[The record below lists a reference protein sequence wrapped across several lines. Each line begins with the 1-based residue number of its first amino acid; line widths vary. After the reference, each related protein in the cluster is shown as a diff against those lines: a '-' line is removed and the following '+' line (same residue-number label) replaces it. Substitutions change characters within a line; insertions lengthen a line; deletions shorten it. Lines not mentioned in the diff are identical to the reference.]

1 MNFIRD
7 YRLRK
12 RNDYV
17 RVQKKG
23 ARWYTPAFVLIS
35 MPLTHGHDESRY
47 GLTVSR
53 KTGNSVERH
62 RIKRRLRAVVHLEQE
77 PLRRLRQDTVLI
89 ARREAKTRPFALLRR
104 DLRAACTRIAQ

>member
-7 YRLRK
+7 HRLRK

-23 ARWYTPAFVLIS
+23 ARCYTPAFVLIS
-35 MPLTHGHDESRY
+35 MPLAQGHDESRY

-53 KTGNSVERH
+53 KTGNSVVRH

-104 DLRAACTRIAQ
+104 DLRVACTRIAQ